1 METFVGLDV
10 SLEKTAVCVV
20 DGSGAVIKEGEV
32 PSDPDEIGKFVHA
45 HAPSVHRIG
54 LESGPTSTW
63 LWREL
68 DQRGLPVICIDA
80 RHAKAALKMQINKSD
95 RNDAAGIARIMQTGW
110 FRQVQVK
117 SERSHAIRGLLN
129 SRALLVKMLRDVENQ
144 IRGLLKNLG
153 LVIGRAKE
161 GVFTR
166 RVRALLDEQ
175 PEMVL
180 IINPLLNARSD
191 IAGHLRD
198 VDRTT
203 KKLANLDHQTRAFMT
218 VPGIGPVTALA
229 FLAAIDDPARF
240 RRSRT
245 VGAYLGLT
253 PRRYASGEVDWSG
266 RISKCGDK
274 IARSYLFAAAGVLLT
289 RIGKWC
295 KLKAWGMRIAKRSGG
310 KKARV
315 AVARKLAV
323 LLHRM
328 WRDGTHFE
336 WNEVKPAM

>member
-10 SLEKTAVCVV
+10 SLEKTAICVV
-20 DGSGAVIKEGEV
+20 DGAGTVIAEGEV
-32 PSDPDEIGKFVHA
+32 PSDPDEIARFVQLHGA
-45 HAPSVHRIG
+45 TVQRVG

-63 LWREL
+63 LWKEL
-68 DQRGLPVICIDA
+68 KQRGLPVICIDA
-80 RHAKAALKMQINKSD
+80 RHAKAALTMQINKSD
-95 RNDAAGIARIMQTGW
+95 RNDAIGIARIMQTGW

-117 SERSHAIRGLLN
+117 SDRSHAIRGLLN
-129 SRALLVKMLRDVENQ
+129 SRALLVKMLRDIENQ

-166 RVRALLDEQ
+166 RVLALLDDR
-175 PEMVL
+175 PDLAL
-180 IINPLLNARSD
+180 IIAPLMDARSD
-191 IAGHLRD
+191 VAGHLRN
-198 VDRTT
+198 VDRAT
-203 KKLANLDHQTRAFMT
+203 KKLASLDHQTRAFMT
-218 VPGIGPVTALA
+218 VPGVGPVTALA
-229 FLAAIDDPARF
+229 FLAAIDDPVRF
-240 RRSRT
+240 RRSRN

-253 PRRYASGEVDWSG
+253 PRRHASGEVDWSG

-274 IARSYLFAAAGVLLT
+274 IARSYLFAAANVLLT

-295 KLKAWGMRIAKRSGG
+295 KLKAWGMRIAKRSGS

-328 WRDGTHFE
+328 WRDGTQFE
-336 WNEVKPAM
+336 WSEVKATM